1 MKNKFKVS
9 IILGGIL
16 LTVFSIALFKVYT
29 LCYDNSKSYNAM
41 FDARIYENAQY
52 NLGGSGLELTE
63 QGIDIRAW
71 NYNSSKYLKITTNLP
86 KQLHSEST
94 NFIIAIKL
102 PREFYFSV
110 NDFLLPIGC
119 SKVEFKKND
128 DFTVNTNSVY
138 KVNNHSGTVY
148 YTVNPGVTTINIQLE
163 IKYDFEL
170 WNKLGNSLINQRDQ
184 KSIEVKLLDSNIDNL
199 LFKKSINNSYSD
211 KEYSMVSGIYT
222 YINNDR
228 NQNKEIKL
236 LYNNRNAEKIKYRF
250 FMIPKTQSVIKTY
263 YKELKLKI
271 KLPEYVDKNKIKHY
285 MIIDKN
291 SIDFR
296 TQTGGIPE
304 YTFDDTDIKNG
315 NVTLIYKNVYL
326 STEKEMLLW
335 YNLRVP
341 DIEGLDKDAVI
352 NFTRAETH
360 SYVID
365 NMGFENRITSSSA
378 YNISFFMS
386 AKENVEIRNFQR
398 DVSYRAS
405 FEKNIVYL
413 GGLFLSNS
421 GTGDSNKK
429 HVDILFDVENSGYMK
444 ITAMNLP
451 IYSDVKIYDIKYRLV
466 DENNTLIYKDEY
478 GNYIADNERGKNYE
492 FNIKINWAGSNVNK
506 LVFNRN
512 LLPEKERKYFFK
524 QIKYDIEKIKA
535 GKVLYE
541 PSSIANYD
549 NIGNYFGYVNYKKY
563 EDKAIHTKFTISSE
577 GMADLE
583 YVEATYFRKI
593 ALAPYSISNLLIN
606 DKVSNSQ
613 VIAGNSIKIGGEV
626 EIPYYPYGNLHWIN
640 NIVIGFVL
648 PDGIDINKESIV
660 LATKKNKAI
669 KPLKLEQVN
678 LYNGNKMWKIYA
690 PTDLVIGF
698 ANENIDVI
706 ENGRFLK
713 FEVVLDVSDN
723 IEGQT
728 LNLNK
733 ILYVTTTKFNEFEPI
748 YNGSNGSLEWSKKV
762 DKYDLNGDGKTDD
775 IIGGVNDSNKL
786 SFKIIPENDFFRI
799 KDSIN
804 VNNGDYSKNVE
815 ISKEKDL
822 LNYKISLK
830 FSKNATF
837 ENFAYY
843 IPIPKKS
850 SGIDKYMIKTK
861 DKIFDLALNSQV
873 EVLGDDLY
881 TVLYTLKGG
890 INIDVA
896 DFVEWVTAD
905 KIYNFNDVAMIKIVP
920 KKSGVLN
927 PNTEINVKLKYSG
940 NDFDNEVGNKIEL
953 NSAAKIKY
961 LNNGNVTEGIF
972 GTKGVTIDAKSLKE
986 LSDITLTAAPDRKP
1000 LIPGNLNTYFFST
1013 KALSVLNT
1021 FHNLKIVNIE
1031 TNNVILKTK
1040 DYINN
1045 NLNMNSVDANN
1056 NFAIGLSIDGTRE
1069 YDLIQNGNFDNFEN
1083 EAFVGYGKVRSWK
1096 YTIYNA
1102 NNLSDNITD
1111 RYIIITYKSNNG
1123 LILKQKI
1130 IINREI
1136 KKATNPVSSIVEG
1149 SRYGLF
1155 DENQEGIGIN
1165 KKSSFTAQFVL
1176 NYIPKF
1182 YTDKNLFFDQKLP
1195 VGTKITLYDYVKDE
1209 NPTYWYY
1216 KVDREIIRLNISDFN
1231 KMGSINKK
1239 YNNSSE
1245 NNYIKEVYVLIFDFK
1260 DVERNRLAK
1269 MTFTFEMNG
1278 EKSEKYTSNSLFAG
1292 IYREHTF
1299 NLNQIPNN
1307 LNIKDSINLNYNVNF
1322 GNLGRNTYF
1331 DDKKLSYV
1339 ITVDED
1345 FPKDAYLLVKDS
1357 NSEMK
1362 EAKYFR
1368 NSKNQFIFSAGELMN
1383 FLFNDIS
1390 CQFYTDVPLKKTKYN
1405 VKVELM
1411 LSKTSDA
1418 RKPLMGDVLAT
1429 KNVVLENTIEENSS
1443 IEIMENTNR
1452 IFTKNDLKNN
1462 QILKIKYL
1470 HTSRV
1475 KISVE
1480 FQQKVSNEYITLKD
1494 KLISVDGRTQNKDG
1508 VFELNLKNGDNDVL
1522 FKFSEMLNTGTYRF
1536 IVKVKDFND
1545 NTIYEIPY
1553 AIIISENIDGN

>member
-29 LCYDNSKSYNAM
+29 LCYDDSKSYNAM

-184 KSIEVKLLDSNIDNL
+184 KSIEVKLLDSTIDNL
-199 LFKKSINNSYSD
+199 LFRKSINNSYSD
-211 KEYSMVSGIYT
+211 KEYSMISGIYS
-222 YINNDR
+222 YINDKKN
-228 NQNKEIKL
+228 NNSEIQL
-236 LYNNRNAEKIKYRF
+236 LYANRRNEKLRNRYYI
-250 FMIPKTQSVIKTY
+250 IPKTQSIINMFF
-263 YKELKLKI
+263 KELKFKI
-271 KLPEYVDKNKIKHY
+271 KLPEYVDKNNIKY
-285 MIIDKN
+285 YLTLDKN
-291 SIDFR
+291 SIEFNL
-296 TQTGGIPE
+296 QKEGNIE
-304 YTFDDTDIKNG
+304 YTIDESDIING
-315 NVTLIYKNVYL
+315 NIVINCKNVYF
-326 STEKEMLLW
+326 STREEKILW
-335 YNLRVP
+335 YSFKVP
-341 DIEGLDKDAVI
+341 EIKDLNEDDIVKFN
-352 NFTRAETH
+352 NFVCEICVTDNFGVEKRMSLAKH
-360 SYVID
+360 S
-365 NMGFENRITSSSA
+365 N
-378 YNISFFMS
+378 NIVYMIK
-386 AKENVEIRNFQR
+386 ARENVEINPYNKN
-398 DVSYRAS
+398 VSYRAG
-405 FEKNIVYL
+405 FEKNIMYL
-413 GGLFLSNS
+413 GGITLLNQ
-421 GTGDSNKK
+421 GTADSNKK
-429 HVDILFDVENSGYMK
+429 HIDILFDIENSGYIK
-444 ITAMNLP
+444 VTAMTLP
-451 IYSDVKIYDIKYRLV
+451 IDSTVKIYDIKYRLV

-492 FNIKINWAGSNVNK
+492 FNIKINWIGSNVNK

-512 LLPEKERKYFFK
+512 LLPEKEKNYFFK
-524 QIKYDIEKIKA
+524 QIKYDIGKIKVGQKFEEDA
-535 GKVLYE
+535 TKDYYTG
-541 PSSIANYD
+541 
-549 NIGNYFGYVNYKKY
+549 IGNFFGYVNYRQTQ
-563 EDKAIHTKFTISSE
+563 TKRVYTNIKMISDGFT
-577 GMADLE
+577 D
-583 YVEATYFRKI
+583 VEKSVFTQFMKSAST
-593 ALAPYSISNLLIN
+593 PYSISNLLIN
-606 DKVSNSQ
+606 NKDNNEEVN
-613 VIAGNSIKIGGEV
+613 AGSSIKISGKV
-626 EIPYYPYGNLHWIN
+626 DVIPFAYSNLHWMK
-640 NIVIGFVL
+640 NIVLGMVL
-648 PDGIDINKESIV
+648 PYGVNIREDTINLSVEKDKI
-660 LATKKNKAI
+660 I
-669 KPLKLEQVN
+669 KPFKIEVTD
-678 LYNGNKMWKIYA
+678 LYNGDKLWKIYA
-690 PTDLVIGF
+690 PEDLVIGF
-698 ANENIDVI
+698 ANEELTFI
-706 ENGRFLK
+706 ENGRDLK
-713 FEVVLDVSDN
+713 FDVILN
-723 IEGQT
+723 IDENVEGQT
-728 LNLNK
+728 LTLNK
-733 ILYVTTTKFNEFEPI
+733 MLYVSTIKTNEFEPI
-748 YNGSNGSLEWSKKV
+748 YNGAQGSYRWSNKV

-920 KKSGVLN
+920 KKAGVLN
-927 PNTEINVKLKYSG
+927 PNTEINVKLKYFG

-1182 YTDKNLFFDQKLP
+1182 YTDKNLVFDQKLP

-1216 KVDREIIRLNISDFN
+1216 KVDREISRLNISDFN
-1231 KMGSINKK
+1231 KMGSLNKK

-1245 NNYIKEVYVLIFDFK
+1245 TNYIKEVYVLIFDFK

-1269 MTFTFEMNG
+1269 MSFTFEMNG

-1339 ITVDED
+1339 ITVEED

-1368 NSKNQFIFSAGELMN
+1368 NSKNQFIF
-1383 FLFNDIS
+1383 
-1390 CQFYTDVPLKKTKYN
+1390 
-1405 VKVELM
+1405 
-1411 LSKTSDA
+1411 
-1418 RKPLMGDVLAT
+1418 
-1429 KNVVLENTIEENSS
+1429 
-1443 IEIMENTNR
+1443 
-1452 IFTKNDLKNN
+1452 
-1462 QILKIKYL
+1462 
-1470 HTSRV
+1470 
-1475 KISVE
+1475 
-1480 FQQKVSNEYITLKD
+1480 
-1494 KLISVDGRTQNKDG
+1494 
-1508 VFELNLKNGDNDVL
+1508 
-1522 FKFSEMLNTGTYRF
+1522 
-1536 IVKVKDFND
+1536 
-1545 NTIYEIPY
+1545 
-1553 AIIISENIDGN
+1553 